1 MCRAI
6 IKDASLLVLDESTSA
21 LDSESEALVQ
31 QSLERLMKGR
41 TTVVIAHRLSTV
53 INADQ
58 VSIQHRIMKQYHLST
73 TIRLFS
79 AIHYSLL
86 CATLNDDVLHH

>member
-1 MCRAI
+1 M
-6 IKDASLLVLDESTSA
+6 LDESTSA

-31 QSLERLMKGR
+31 ESLERLMRGR

-58 VSIQHRIMKQYHLST
+58 VGLGTPFVLSIPIYPHHATQTHL
-73 TIRLFS
+73 
-79 AIHYSLL
+79 
-86 CATLNDDVLHH
+86 